1 MPRRRRCGDYR
12 THALELKERNHR
24 LALSGIFALA
34 AFLFFWLA
42 YPYHV
47 YNQEQFQLFQFSWS
61 YLAETL
67 AVPGG
72 LADWCGRFLTQFF
85 YFSAAGCLILAL
97 LLAAIQLCTAALA
110 KNLSPTGFA
119 LTFVPP
125 VLLLLFFCDADAM
138 PCTLVAVLLSQLC
151 ALAVTRIRPSLFR
164 NVVAVVATALL
175 YFLLGPL
182 SVLFIVAY
190 LVRERKLLP
199 GLLMAAAF
207 VLSVVCLHKALGY
220 PYYRLLYGINY
231 YRFHHHLPAWP
242 WVAAAAEALVL
253 AFSPLFRREGKAWSG
268 IAAFATVMVLGA
280 IGVFLCRD
288 GEKENYLKYDF
299 LTRRFQWK
307 AILAEAGKDNP
318 QKPYEMASVNL
329 ALVKTGNFHRMFEFY
344 QNGTDGLLP
353 QYANDFMH
361 PLIPSE
367 AYFQLGMVNTSQRYS
382 FEAQE
387 LIPDFQKSAR
397 ICKRLAETNLI
408 NGNYKVAE
416 KYLKL
421 LEKTLFYRG
430 WARSKMA
437 MCGNDAAVDAD
448 PGYGYLRS
456 VRLHDQDF
464 LFNRQAMESMLAYL
478 IQENPSNHMALEYL
492 LAWDLL
498 DKNLKGFVNFCP
510 FEAYPGGVPRCYQ
523 EAFLLDFTEKTQSLD
538 EVPAFIDPAVL
549 NAFSNFMREHGSG
562 TPEETLAKS
571 FGKTYWYYY
580 FYRLGT

>member
-1 MPRRRRCGDYR
+1 MTLRMKSRYD
-12 THALELKERNHR
+12 R
-24 LALSGIFALA
+24 LLFPGVFALA

-85 YFSAAGCLILAL
+85 YFSVAGSLILAL
-97 LLAAIQLCTAALA
+97 LLTAIQLSTAALA
-110 KNLSPTGFA
+110 KDLSPIGYA
-119 LTFVPP
+119 LTFIPP
-125 VLLLLFFCDADAM
+125 VLLLSFFCDADAM
-138 PCTLVAVLLSQLC
+138 PGTLVAILLSLLC
-151 ALAVTRIRPSLFR
+151 ALAVLHIRPSLLR
-164 NVVAVVATALL
+164 NGCAVLATALL

-190 LVRERKLLP
+190 LVHERKLLP

-207 VLSVVCLHKALGY
+207 ALCIVCLHKTMGY

-242 WVAAAAEALVL
+242 WIAAAAEALVL
-253 AFSPLFRREGKAWSG
+253 AISPLFRRQGRVRG
-268 IAAFATVMVLGA
+268 GVAAFVAVMALGVLGV
-280 IGVFLCRD
+280 ILCFD

-299 LTRRFQWK
+299 LTRRFQWN
-307 AILAEAGKDNP
+307 AILTEARKDNP

-329 ALVKTGNFHRMFEFY
+329 ALVKTGNARRMFEFY

-353 QYANDFMH
+353 EYANDFMH

-367 AYFQLGMVNTSQRYS
+367 AYFQLGMVNTSQRYT

-387 LIPDFQKSAR
+387 LIPDFQKSVRAY
-397 ICKRLAETNLI
+397 KRLAETNLV
-408 NGNYKVAE
+408 NGNYPVAE
-416 KYLKL
+416 KYLKT
-421 LEKTLFYRG
+421 LEKTLFYRK
-430 WARSKMA
+430 WARAKMA
-437 MCGNDAAVDAD
+437 MCGNEAAIDAD

-456 VRLHDQDF
+456 VRLHDRDF

-478 IQENPSNHMALEYL
+478 VQENPSNHMALEYL

-510 FEAYPGGVPRCYQ
+510 FEGYPGGVPRCYQ
-523 EAFLLDFTEKTQSLD
+523 EAFLLDLADTTQNLD
-538 EVPAFIDPAVL
+538 PDNVPPFIDRDVVT
-549 NAFSNFMREHGSG
+549 AFRLFLSGRSGG
-562 TPEETLAKS
+562 TPDPTFAKR
-571 FGKTYWYYY
+571 FGNTYWYYY
-580 FYRLGT
+580 FYRLGQ

>member
-1 MPRRRRCGDYR
+1 MKSKYDSLLFP
-12 THALELKERNHR
+12 
-24 LALSGIFALA
+24 GIFAVA

-47 YNQEQFQLFQFSWS
+47 YNQEQFQLFQFTGS

-85 YFSAAGCLILAL
+85 YFSAASSLILAL
-97 LLAAIQLCTAALA
+97 LLTAIQLSTAALL
-110 KNLSPTGFA
+110 KGLSPVGYA
-119 LTFVPP
+119 LTFLAP

-138 PCTLVAVLLSQLC
+138 PGTLVAFLLSLLA
-151 ALAVTRIRPSLFR
+151 ALAVIRIRPSLLR
-164 NVVAVVATALL
+164 NIVAVVATALL

-190 LVRERKLLP
+190 LVHERKLLP
-199 GLLMAAAF
+199 GLLMAAVF
-207 VLSVVCLHKALGY
+207 TLCIVCLHKTMGY

-242 WVAAAAEALVL
+242 WIAAAAEVLVLVL
-253 AFSPLFRREGKAWSG
+253 APLFKREGKAWHG
-268 IAAFATVMVLGA
+268 IGAFAAVMVLGA
-280 IGVFLCRD
+280 LGVVLCFD
-288 GEKENYLKYDF
+288 AEKETYLKYDF
-299 LTRRFQWK
+299 LTRRFQWN
-307 AILAEAGKDNP
+307 AILAEARKDNP
-318 QKPYEMASVNL
+318 KKPYEMASVNL
-329 ALVKTGNFHRMFEFY
+329 ALVKTGNARRMFDFY

-353 QYANDFMH
+353 EYANDFMH

-367 AYFQLGMVNTSQRYS
+367 AYFQLGMVNASQRYT

-387 LIPDFQKSAR
+387 LIPDFQKSVRAY
-397 ICKRLAETNLI
+397 KRLAETNLV

-416 KYLKL
+416 KYLKA
-421 LEKTLFYRG
+421 LENTLFYRD
-430 WARSKMA
+430 WAKAKMA
-437 MCGNDAAVDAD
+437 MCGNGEAIDKD

-456 VRLHDQDF
+456 VRLHDRDF

-478 IQENPSNHMALEYL
+478 VQENPANHMALEYL

-498 DKNLKGFVNFCP
+498 DKNLTGFVNFCP

-523 EAFLLDFTEKTQSLD
+523 EAFLLNFADTEQSLVLD
-538 EVPAFIDPAVL
+538 SVPAFIDRDVV
-549 NAFSNFMREHGSG
+549 NAFRLFMSERAG
-562 TPEETLAKS
+562 TPEQLLAQR
-571 FGKTYWYYY
+571 FGNTYWYYY
-580 FYRLGT
+580 FYRLGQ